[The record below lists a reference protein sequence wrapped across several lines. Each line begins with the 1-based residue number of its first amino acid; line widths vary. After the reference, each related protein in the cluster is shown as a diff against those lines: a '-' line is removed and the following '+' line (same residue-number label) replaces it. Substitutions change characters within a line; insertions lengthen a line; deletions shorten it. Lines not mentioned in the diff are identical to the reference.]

1 LEEYSKKIQAYN
13 FRQKELLSVMVILQ
27 REGVDI
33 ERIYAEIVN
42 GKIDV
47 EDDQTE

>member
-1 LEEYSKKIQAYN
+1 
-13 FRQKELLSVMVILQ
+13 MVILQ

-47 EDDQTE
+47 EDDQTEEFARATAKMKK